1 MGKYTKKYTEAELIR
16 AFGLKRFVGGANH
29 NDNHIIQWLQ
39 TPNAVLDNIE
49 LAIFDG
55 ILEKA
60 RQDIMGWNEEALKMK
75 FISFVL
81 HLAHLQDTNNFK
93 TYFEKTIQAEIDGQ
107 MLKTKTDFMVAT
119 GIMDMPEVPY
129 FHFQEYK
136 RQTDPN
142 GEPMAQLLQAMLIAQ
157 ALNGN
162 TNAIY
167 GCTIIGKYWEF
178 VLFDQRT
185 YYVSESYDCT
195 KRNDLLQIIAIL
207 RKFRHILETKLL
219 RN

>member
-1 MGKYTKKYTEAELIR
+1 
-16 AFGLKRFVGGANH
+16 
-29 NDNHIIQWLQ
+29 
-39 TPNAVLDNIE
+39 
-49 LAIFDG
+49 
-55 ILEKA
+55 
-60 RQDIMGWNEEALKMK
+60 
-75 FISFVL
+75 
-81 HLAHLQDTNNFK
+81 
-93 TYFEKTIQAEIDGQ
+93 
-107 MLKTKTDFMVAT
+107 
-119 GIMDMPEVPY
+119 MPEVPY

-185 YYVSESYDCT
+185 YYVSQSYDCT